1 MGTARTQ
8 RTERVERAERIGTEF
23 HDRVIDGR
31 RFSWDVSRLRAMTE
45 GLEPCDVPVASI
57 FEFEEV
63 YWFDGDYRPTCRAVL
78 EHAQRIEAADLT
90 DPILL
95 APDGYLID
103 GMHRV
108 AKAVLHGV
116 EAIPAIRLSAYPV
129 ADRQR

>member
-1 MGTARTQ
+1 MGAGRL
-8 RTERVERAERIGTEF
+8 GTEQPTAEF
-23 HDRVIDGR
+23 HERVIDGR
-31 RFSWDVSRLRAMTE
+31 RLAWDVSRLRTMTQ
-45 GLEPCDVPVASI
+45 GIEPCEVPVASI

-78 EHAQRIEAADLT
+78 EHALRIDAADLS

-108 AKAVLHGV
+108 AKAVLHGIEV
-116 EAIPAIRLSAYPV
+116 IPAIRLSEYPA
-129 ADRQR
+129 ADRER